1 MRTPAA
7 WFSWVA
13 IVMMLGAA
21 APASAQE
28 VLKLGEGETLTI
40 SGFINSTLFTDRQRF
55 GGFGQGQNAEW
66 AAQTELKTDKTFADG
81 DIRNTRISFDF
92 KGEPVLGSWA
102 PRGVVETDFFGGQ
115 DAPPF
120 GDEQPRVRARLA
132 YADLSN
138 GRTTLRIGQYWS
150 PMFGEVPV
158 SLSHIAFPLGY
169 GSAGMVG
176 WRFPGVYFYRDLVA
190 PGGPASAQLQLA
202 AFKGSGPATPG
213 EDTPA
218 AIGNGEASGLPQLEA
233 RLNFGRKTEEV
244 RWALY
249 AVGHVD
255 WKDTSGTGV
264 KGDNLT
270 ALGFEAGG
278 NLAPGRLTLHGNY
291 YYGKALGQQF
301 AHITQQGNVRGW
313 GAWGQA
319 GYDFTPNWSL
329 WGFFGID
336 DPDEAQFPEDNPNLP
351 ALQRQ
356 LARQVNREVDGMLR
370 FKAGRYALGLEWF
383 RAMTRW
389 NTGLTNADQVSLSVL
404 YTL

>member
-102 PRGVVETDFFGGQ
+102 PRGVIETDFFGGQ

-319 GYDFTPNWSL
+319 GYDFTPSWSL
-329 WGFFGID
+329 WAFFGID
-336 DPDEAQFPEDNPNLP
+336 DPDETRFAKDNPTLP
-351 ALQRQ
+351 A
-356 LARQVNREVDGMLR
+356 LARQVNRDADALLR

-389 NTGLTNADQVSLSVL
+389 NTGRTDADQFALGVMYSL
-404 YTL
+404 